1 MTETMREE
9 RGGEPGL
16 EDGFRIASEDTEGE
30 QAVNEHLVCVE
41 MDRVPVRPGRYE
53 RLAFLLSSQRT
64 AWSSEANG
72 AVRTSC
78 ILRTS
83 S

>member
-1 MTETMREE
+1 VAETVREE

-16 EDGFRIASEDTEGE
+16 EDGFGVASEDAEGE
-30 QAVNEHLVCVE
+30 QAVDEHLVRVE
-41 MDRVPVRPGRYE
+41 MDRVPVCPRGYE
-53 RLAFLLSSQRT
+53 RLAFLLES
-64 AWSSEANG
+64 ADWWSFRASA
-72 AVRTSC
+72 AVRTFC